1 MQINRMSEMVQK
13 SEKSP
18 VSQTIVFGI
27 ESVFDQKIKVRRLS
41 F

>member
-1 MQINRMSEMVQK
+1 MQIDRKSQMVQK

-18 VSQTIVFGI
+18 VSQTIVFGV
-27 ESVFDQKIKVRRLS
+27 ENVFDRKIKVRRLS

>member
-1 MQINRMSEMVQK
+1 MHINRKSEMVQK
-13 SEKSP
+13 YEKSP

-27 ESVFDQKIKVRRLS
+27 ENVFDQKIKVGRLS